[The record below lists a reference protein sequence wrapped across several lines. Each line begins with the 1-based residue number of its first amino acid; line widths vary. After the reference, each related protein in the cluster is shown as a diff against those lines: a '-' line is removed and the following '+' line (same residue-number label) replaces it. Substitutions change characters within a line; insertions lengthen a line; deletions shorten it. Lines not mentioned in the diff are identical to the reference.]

1 MELNKKNTKRIML
14 LISFTLVLYW
24 GLHNISEVGRLISAL
39 LKLLSPFIIGLCLAF
54 VLNLI
59 LCPLERLWDG
69 LCAKSKRDALRRM
82 KRTVCLTLSLLV
94 LLGAISAIFFILIPQ
109 LKKTIS
115 GFSVALPDAM
125 AQLEKWWL
133 SITTFFAA
141 HNIVLPIFDI
151 DPERIVNSITSF
163 FTEQGT
169 FLLGRTM
176 DITISIVSAFINF
189 VLALVFSLYVL
200 AQKEKLG
207 RNSKKLIYA
216 IFRRKTADRMLE
228 LLSLTSSTFTRF
240 VSGQMTEALILGTL
254 CFLGMSILRLPY
266 ALVVSVVICFT
277 SLVPIFGAWI
287 GAIVGAFLIIFVS
300 PIKALWF
307 VIFLAV
313 LQQVEGNVIYPK
325 VVGKSVGLPGIWVL
339 AAVTIGGGLF
349 GVLGMLFGV
358 PVFSVIYVLVGEF
371 VRSKSVPE
379 GVAADAEAAPDAEAA
394 TCATPSASAAGDA
407 SEPERADKE

>member
-39 LKLLSPFIIGLCLAF
+39 LQLLSPFIIGLCLAF

-59 LCPLERLWDG
+59 LCPMEHLWTSLWAHSKSDAPRRL
-69 LCAKSKRDALRRM
+69 KRP
-82 KRTVCLTLSLLV
+82 VCLTLSLIL
-94 LLGAISAIFFILIPQ
+94 LLGVISAIFFILIPQ
-109 LKKTIS
+109 LKKTVS

-125 AQLEKWWL
+125 AQLERWWMD
-133 SITTFFAA
+133 ITAFFAA

-151 DPERIVNSITSF
+151 DPEKIINTITSY
-163 FTEQGT
+163 FTERGT

-176 DITISIVSAFINF
+176 DITISILSAVINLL
-189 VLALVFSLYVL
+189 LALVFSLYVL

-216 IFRRKTADRMLE
+216 IFRRRTADRMLE
-228 LLSLTSSTFTRF
+228 LLSLMSSTFTRF
-240 VSGQMTEALILGTL
+240 VSGQVTEAFILGTL

-287 GAIVGAFLIIFVS
+287 GAIVGAFLIVFVS

-313 LQQVEGNVIYPK
+313 LQQVEGNLIYPK

-371 VRSKSVPE
+371 VRSKSIPE
-379 GVAADAEAAPDAEAA
+379 GVSADAEAAPEAEAVP
-394 TCATPSASAAGDA
+394 CAAPSAPAADDA
-407 SEPERADKE
+407 LEPEQADK